1 MNVGLGPTTRVT
13 ANGKAVALTSSPT
26 GIRLT
31 PKGQTPLP
39 RGTRP
44 CA

>member
-1 MNVGLGPTTRVT
+1 LGPTTRVT
-13 ANGKAVALTSSPT
+13 ANGKAVPLTSSPV

-31 PKGQTPLP
+31 PKGQTPLAL
-39 RGTRP
+39 GSRP